1 MKTVL
6 HVIDSLD
13 LGGAQ
18 EVVLNLA
25 TCGSGEFHHEVAALH
40 GRGIYRQRLLEAGV
54 RVHSLAPHRFFPL
67 YLATLPALIARL
79 RPRVV
84 HAHLI
89 PSNILAKPLAVA
101 LRVPAVVSHDH
112 TNDSRRIDSKPL
124 LALDRW
130 ANRFARH
137 FIAVSASCRD
147 FLVRHENIEPA
158 RISVVRNAIDLNRF
172 DPRLID
178 RSSARKKLGLPLEG
192 RWVAGVGRLNP
203 QKNFALFLDVAS
215 RLARQF
221 PGLRFL
227 LAGNGPEESALKR
240 RTHELGL
247 EDRVVFSGYVADSRL
262 VYRAADVLLMPS
274 LFEGLPMTL
283 LEAMAMDLPV
293 VASRL
298 DGMAEVLRDGQ
309 NGLLVASGDAEGFEH
324 AVARLLEDDIF
335 AGNIKHAARSTIEA
349 GFSVEGMTQAVESV
363 YHRLLA

>member
-40 GRGIYRQRLLEAGV
+40 GRGIYRQRLREAGV
-54 RVHSLAPHRFFPL
+54 QVHSLAPHKFFPL
-67 YLATLPALIARL
+67 YLATLPALLATL

-89 PSNILAKPLAVA
+89 PSNILAKPLAA
-101 LRVPAVVSHDH
+101 TLGAPAVVSHDH
-112 TNDSRRIDSKPL
+112 TNDSRRLDSKPL

-130 ANRFARH
+130 ANRFAGH

-147 FLVRHENIEPA
+147 FLVRHENIDPA
-158 RISVVRNAIDLNRF
+158 RISVVRNAIDLRRF
-172 DPRLID
+172 DPRLIE
-178 RSSARKKLGLPLEG
+178 RHSAREKLGLPLKG

-203 QKNFALFLDVAS
+203 QKNFSLFLDVAA
-215 RLARQF
+215 RLARRFSDVQ
-221 PGLRFL
+221 FL
-227 LAGNGPEESALKR
+227 LAGNGPEESALKSKTR
-240 RTHELGL
+240 ALGL
-247 EDRVVFSGYVADSRL
+247 EDRVVFSGYVADPRL
-262 VYRAADVLLMPS
+262 VYCAADVLLMPS

-298 DGMAEVLRDGQ
+298 DGMAEVLRNGE
-309 NGLLVASGDAEGFEH
+309 NGLLVPSGDANGFEC
-324 AVARLLEDDIF
+324 AVTRILEDDIF
-335 AGNIKHAARSTIEA
+335 ASAIKRSARSTIET
-349 GFSVEGMTQAVESV
+349 GYSVEGMTRAVETV
-363 YHRLLA
+363 YHRLLP